1 MTVALSSPV
10 TGAAQSGLT
19 TPTYTLTSMNGPDVN
34 VKQWAVTALGGTQ
47 TGVTTHSAP
56 SPFTLGYWVTKVYRA
71 LGKPNPTTGLIS
83 SVPYNVQRF
92 QLRKGVTPA
101 ANQPFAI
108 FDATLTL
115 KVPAGS
121 ETYDAANIRAGLS
134 ALFGAVSQQSQGIGD
149 TAVTGL
155 S

>member
-10 TGAAQSGLT
+10 TGSAQSGLT
-19 TPTYTLTSMNGPDVN
+19 TPTYTLTSMSGPEVN

-47 TGVTTHSAP
+47 TGARTHSSP
-56 SPFTLGYWVTKVYRA
+56 DPFTLGYWVAKVYRA
-71 LGKPNPTTGLIS
+71 LGRPNPATGIIS

-92 QLRKGVTPA
+92 QLRKGVLPA
-101 ANQPFAI
+101 ANQPAAP

-115 KVPAGS
+115 KIPAGS
-121 ETYDAANIRAGLS
+121 ETYDAVNIRAGLS
-134 ALFGAVSQQSQGIGD
+134 ALFGAVAQQSQGIGD
-149 TAVTGL
+149 TACTGI